1 MNTIQSQELPET
13 LSTIRKLIELEKAF
27 QELKSRHESFLTMY
41 GEVVLDLQ
49 TQKDQCKRLEVRLD
63 SLDRLRRQ
71 GPQLPKFYSTAEVA
85 DLTGYSECAIRNF
98 RNLGIIK
105 ATGRSGKSYKFSE
118 AAVRDFMNSPNLNA
132 PRIKSQKPRKEGGR
146 GKLRIAA

>member
-13 LSTIRKLIELEKAF
+13 LLTIQKLIELEKAF
-27 QELKSRHESFLTMY
+27 QELKSRHESYLTMY
-41 GEVVLDLQ
+41 GEVVLDLH
-49 TQKDQCKRLEVRLD
+49 TQRDQCKRLEERLD
-63 SLDRLRRQ
+63 SLDRLRQ

>member
-1 MNTIQSQELPET
+1 MKIPSLQVPPKGHYEDQRET
-13 LSTIRKLIELEKAF
+13 
-27 QELKSRHESFLTMY
+27 ESNNAVFTQIGRMTM
-41 GEVVLDLQ
+41 EIHQLR
-49 TQKDQCKRLEVRLD
+49 DQCNQLLERLN
-63 SLDRLRRQ
+63 SLESSEPR
-71 GPQLPKFYSTAEVA
+71 PQFPKFYSTAKVA

-132 PRIKSQKPRKEGGR
+132 PRIKSQKPRKERGR
-146 GKLRIAA
+146 GRLRMAA